1 MIFGIF
7 VWVTVFAMASAT
19 KKGDDSLLSVLS
31 KEREEMK
38 DMFRHENK
46 QLRQENTKLQQEE
59 EKIRR
64 RDEQLQEQIVKMR
77 DEKLQDEND
86 KLKKEIQKFRH
97 ADRHQRD
104 QIDSFEKK
112 LKDAIRQKD
121 VVLETRKRESQASNS
136 SQTEAIAEVAF
147 ENGSAHA
154 TSNAGSSYK
163 PANAFIVGNKNAY
176 WHSGG
181 DDKHYGVFPKMIWY
195 DFSIGNGFVPARI
208 TFQSRQNG
216 DGSQIYTPSIW
227 EFVGSNDDVCSKSGD
242 WTILCRDYSD
252 VQPRNIYAIKRC
264 DVEGRAEKKFRCLGI
279 NILSTH
285 SGYSL
290 VSNIRMWQKVLVGSN
305 MK

>member
-7 VWVTVFAMASAT
+7 VFVAVSTMASAT

-46 QLRQENTKLQQEE
+46 QLRQENTKLQKEE

-77 DEKLQDEND
+77 DEKLQEENAE
-86 KLKKEIQKFRH
+86 LKKEIQKLRH
-97 ADRHQRD
+97 ADRRQRD

-147 ENGSAHA
+147 INGSAYA
-154 TSNAGSSYK
+154 TSYYDSHP
-163 PANAFIVGNKNAY
+163 PAHAFIEGNKDFY
-176 WHSGG
+176 WHSYG
-181 DDKHYGVFPKMIWY
+181 DAKYKGLFPKMIWY

-208 TFQSRQNG
+208 TFQSAQRSEA
-216 DGSQIYTPSIW
+216 DTTYVPSIW

-252 VQPRNIYAIKRC
+252 VQPRNRYAIKRC
-264 DVEGRAEKKFRCLGI
+264 DVEERVEKKFRCLGI
-279 NILSTH
+279 NILSSHTEW
-285 SGYSL
+285 GI
-290 VSNIRMWQKVLVGSN
+290 VSNIRMWRKA
-305 MK
+305 